1 MPRKS
6 TRNESQTVTCPSKM
20 RQVNLRLPLEAYELL
35 QQYAPTRK
43 SWGTTVAQL
52 LYEERARK
60 EERALCAL
68 RSANDRQN

>member
-6 TRNESQTVTCPSKM
+6 SRDESQTIACPSKM
-20 RQVNLRLPLEAYELL
+20 KQVNLRLPLEAYELL

-43 SWGTTVAQL
+43 SWGITVAQL
-52 LYEERARK
+52 LYDERTRK